1 MALYVGGSVVI
12 DDDRSLN
19 IKEMSN
25 ARWGGFRRMEGGP
38 GLGGGTG
45 PSAYGGPNGA
55 RVDTYAGLQELVRG
69 YSLSGYKSS
78 ACCDDVNRV
87 TYVTDTNAHLSNAM
101 CNGNYN
107 RGGSAPMKGGM
118 SWGACG
124 CQGSSTA
131 TRFLTYATESM
142 SSGPAKTNRQNNGT
156 FDWEGMWRCYNFA
169 GGSTTHEMFDWTT
182 DAFST
187 KPASPHTSVSD
198 VSWMTHHYGYAAA
211 GASTAT
217 NYYYNFA
224 GDAWGTAPASGGT
237 SPVGGSVCPAWS
249 CLRMGTGMHATL
261 GDEGKGYSPEHGG
274 GGNLYKINVTAPGQV
289 TYVNVG
295 GWPGRLTPY
304 ESENITM
311 NGNRHS
317 RFNGGYNGGTG
328 QHVFGGKINNYTDTR
343 QDVPSLD
350 GSSDVSGVSSGV
362 GTCSLI

>member
-1 MALYVGGSVVI
+1 
-12 DDDRSLN
+12 
-19 IKEMSN
+19 
-25 ARWGGFRRMEGGP
+25 MEGVSP
-38 GLGGGTG
+38 LPTGTG

-69 YSLSGYKSS
+69 YSLSGYKSG

-87 TYVTDTNAHLSNAM
+87 TYVTDTNTHHSNAM

-107 RGGSAPMKGGM
+107 RGGSAPAKGGM

-131 TRFLTYATESM
+131 TRFITYATESM
-142 SSGPAKTNRQNNGT
+142 SSGPAKTNRQNNGC
-156 FDWEGMWRCYNFA
+156 FDWEGMWRTYGFG
-169 GGSTTHEMFDWTT
+169 GGSTTNEMFDWTNDT
-182 DAFST
+182 FTT
-187 KPASPHTSVSD
+187 KAASPISTSQD
-198 VSWMTHHYGYAAA
+198 ISWQTHHYGYAANG
-211 GASTAT
+211 GAST

-224 GDAWGTAPASGGT
+224 SNTWGTVSHGGGGGT
-237 SPVGGSVCPAWS
+237 SLSGHVCPAWS
-249 CLRMGTGMHATL
+249 CLRMGTGMHASL

-274 GGNLYKINVTAPGQV
+274 TNVLWKMNVTQPGSV
-289 TYVNVG
+289 TYVSCG
-295 GWPGRLTPY
+295 TWPGRLTPY

-328 QHVFGGKINNYTDTR
+328 QHTYGGKINNFSDTR
-343 QDVPSLD
+343 MDVPSLD